1 MRNNLKVILSLATLF
16 LFGCTTYHLTT
27 ESLLQQFADVHAE
40 TKTNFII
47 AFPLIFPG
55 TVTGNSLTEIKVLD
69 QNNKEHTIPVTNHTG
84 VRITKKDGTKKTFYF
99 DTLLIKDS
107 TINGKKTHFAN
118 LDIKPIK
125 LDDIAKIELQ
135 R

>member
-1 MRNNLKVILSLATLF
+1 MRNNFKVTLLLTTLF
-16 LFGCTTYHLTT
+16 LYGCTTYHLTT
-27 ESLLQQFADVHAE
+27 ESLLQQFADVHPE
-40 TKTNFII
+40 TKRNFIV

-55 TVTGNSLTEIKVLD
+55 TVTGNSLTEIRVLD

-84 VRITKKDGTKKTFYF
+84 IRITKKDGTKKTFYF

-107 TINGKKTHFAN
+107 TINGKKSHFVGV
-118 LDIKPIK
+118 DINPIR

>member
-1 MRNNLKVILSLATLF
+1 MIPILCS
-16 LFGCTTYHLTT
+16 CTTYHLTT
-27 ESLLQQFADVHAE
+27 QSLLEQFANSQPE
-40 TKTNFII
+40 TKTNFIV

-55 TVTGNSLTEIKVLD
+55 IVTGNSLTEIKVLD
-69 QNNKEHTIPVTNHTG
+69 ANNKEHVIPVTNHTG
-84 VRITKKDGTKKTFYF
+84 VRITKKDGTRKTFYF

-107 TINGKKTHFAN
+107 TINGKKSHFVG

>member
-1 MRNNLKVILSLATLF
+1 MKSNLKATLF
-16 LFGCTTYHLTT
+16 LTTLLLSGCTTYHLTT
-27 ESLLQQFADVHAE
+27 ETLLRQFADVHPE
-40 TKTNFII
+40 TKTNFIF

-55 TVTGNSLTEIKVLD
+55 IVTGNSLTEIKVLD
-69 QNNKEHTIPVTNHTG
+69 QNNKEHIIPVTNHTG
-84 VRITKKDGTKKTFYF
+84 VRITTKDGTRKTFYF

-107 TINGKKTHFAN
+107 TINGKKSHFVG

-125 LDDIAKIELQ
+125 LDDIVKIELQ

>member
-1 MRNNLKVILSLATLF
+1 MRNNLKVTLFLTTLF
-16 LFGCTTYHLTT
+16 LFSCTTYHLTT
-27 ESLLQQFADVHAE
+27 EGLLQQFADVHPE
-40 TKTNFII
+40 TKTNFIV
-47 AFPLIFPG
+47 ALPLIFPG

-84 VRITKKDGTKKTFYF
+84 VRITKKDGTRKTFYF

-107 TINGKKTHFAN
+107 TINGKKSHFVG

>member
-1 MRNNLKVILSLATLF
+1 MRNNLKVALSLTTLF
-16 LFGCTTYHLTT
+16 FAGCTTFHLTT
-27 ESLLQQFADVHAE
+27 ESLLQQFADVHTE

-55 TVTGNSLTEIKVLD
+55 TVNGNTLTEIKVLD

-84 VRITKKDGTKKTFYF
+84 VRITKKDGTRKTFYF

-107 TINGKKTHFAN
+107 TINGKKSHFVG
-118 LDIKPIK
+118 LDINPIK